1 MSRIKAKRA
10 AVKEYTPEELLSMMR
25 DRSPV
30 DYMAAEEVALD
41 MIDKITDESK
51 KFPHL
56 SFAEDCYWM
65 HLAAYVDY
73 FIKYLRAEHHRAGFY
88 NEEV

>member
-1 MSRIKAKRA
+1 MGKIRSKSA
-10 AVKEYTPEELLSMMR
+10 AVKEYTPEKLLSMMR
-25 DRSPV
+25 GRLPV
-30 DYMAAEEVALD
+30 DYMATEEVALN
-41 MIDKITDESK
+41 MIDKFTDESK